1 MRRSEMQRVVLDL
14 PQARPRELSTAWP
27 FLYSVVQGE
36 GMVVNLEPERRV
48 PAPAAAEPAPAPG
61 YTVTVVKAAK
71 KPKAPGAKKAAA
83 KRVGKAAKNAAQ
95 RVSALSLPDVWKRPA
110 D

>member
-1 MRRSEMQRVVLDL
+1 MRRSEMQRVVLEL
-14 PQARPRELSTAWP
+14 PRAKPRELSTPWP

-36 GMVVNLEPERRV
+36 GLVVNLEPERRAPP
-48 PAPAAAEPAPAPG
+48 PASAEPAPTPD
-61 YTVTVVKAAK
+61 YTVTVVKGAK
-71 KPKAPGAKKAAA
+71 KPKEPTAKKPAARRA
-83 KRVGKAAKNAAQ
+83 AKAAKNAAQ